1 MKRWTQVVA
10 LRVRSLFR
18 RSAVDRD
25 LDKEMQFHLDERS
38 AELIAEG
45 VSADEARRIARRE
58 FGSTASIAQQ
68 CRETRRVNFLQNF
81 AQDLR
86 YASRNVIKQP
96 MLLVTAASS
105 IALGVGANLVIFG
118 LANGLLLSTPTAS
131 DPDRLVHVRTNR
143 GSHASYSAWRDL
155 NVSGVMEGLAG
166 HSIEVDMNWRS
177 RDISIG
183 VMPLIVTA
191 NFFDVMGIPIAN
203 GRAFTASEAAAERDP
218 RVVLVS
224 HAFWTTRLGGDAAV
238 LGSTLNLNG
247 HPYTVLGVLPAD
259 MRSPTGYGISPDL
272 VIPISKAVVSNLD
285 APNAGH
291 VQLIGRLRPGQSAEA
306 ARAALNA
313 ASTAWAGEDAG
324 RTGFIQLVAPVGGMS
339 QLKDFKEIA
348 LFFGMLL
355 VVTSLVLSIACA
367 NVAGLLLA
375 RSVARRKEIAL
386 RLAIGASRARIVQQ
400 LLTEGFVLSAAGTL
414 AGVLI
419 AAAVAQ
425 LIARVAL
432 PLPVPISFQVAFDS
446 RLAVLALALVVGSTM
461 LSALAPA
468 LQATRV
474 ALNPDLKQEGRT
486 YGHRRFSA
494 RGVMVS
500 GQVAMA
506 VLLLVMTVL
515 FLRNLGLANR
525 LEPGFDAD
533 RTIVAEVSFVEG
545 GQGQA
550 GSETVVAM
558 TERLRALPGVEAA
571 TFSEGLPLTMRYG
584 GNTGTMMRIEGR
596 NAPVR
601 VDYNDNSVG
610 PDYFRVMGI
619 KLLRGREFTIA
630 DRAAN
635 RAAIV
640 NEEFVRRY
648 FDGLEPI
655 GRTVTL
661 NFDPEEVPFEVVG
674 VVANSKYRSIGEDH
688 DAAFYTSYLS
698 RERTPRFAHVIVRS
712 VASPETMVPAVR
724 NFILQADSNVAVTVQ
739 PVTGALTFAF
749 LPSRIGAVLVGIMGA
764 LGALLAMIGLY
775 GVVSFAVTRRTPEIG
790 IRMALGASHRAIGR
804 LVFIDGA
811 WLVGVGMLAG
821 LAIALVVTRPL
832 SAFLV
837 AQLST
842 TDLVSFVGPVILL
855 AFTSLIAGWSPTR
868 RALRIQP
875 AETLRSE

>member
-10 LRVRSLFR
+10 LRVRSLLR

-68 CRETRRVNFLQNF
+68 CRETRRVNFLQNL

-155 NVSGVMEGLAG
+155 EASGVMEGLAG
-166 HSIEVDMNWRS
+166 HSIAVDMNWRS
-177 RDISIG
+177 GDSSIS

-191 NFFDVMGIPIAN
+191 NFFDVMGIPIAQ
-203 GRAFTASEAAAERDP
+203 GRAFTASEAAADRDP
-218 RVVLVS
+218 RVVVIS
-224 HAFWTTRLGGDAAV
+224 HGFWVRRLGGDASV
-238 LGSTLNLNG
+238 LGSTLSLNG
-247 HPYTVLGVLPAD
+247 QRYTVLGVLPAA
-259 MRSPTGYGISPDL
+259 MRSLPGYGVSPDL
-272 VIPISKAVVSNLD
+272 VIPISRAVVSNLD
-285 APNAGH
+285 APRASH
-291 VQLIGRLRPGQSAEA
+291 VQLIGRLRPDQGSEA
-306 ARAALNA
+306 TRAALNA
-313 ASTAWAGEDAG
+313 ASTQWAGDDPG
-324 RTGFIQLVAPVGGMS
+324 RTGFVRLVTPVGGMY
-339 QLKDFKEIA
+339 QLNEFKEIA

-355 VVTSLVLSIACA
+355 VVTALVLAIACA

-375 RSVARRKEIAL
+375 KSVARRKEIAL

-400 LLTEGFVLSAAGTL
+400 LLTEGFVLSAAGTV

-419 AAAVAQ
+419 TAAMARM
-425 LIARVAL
+425 IARVAL
-432 PLPVPISFQVAFDS
+432 PLPIPITFDVAFDS
-446 RLAVLALALVVGSTM
+446 RLALLALSLVVGSTI

-474 ALNPDLKQEGRT
+474 SLNPGLKQESRT
-486 YGHRRFSA
+486 YGHRRFNA

-500 GQVAMA
+500 AQVAVA

-515 FLRNLGLANR
+515 FLRNLGLANQ
-525 LEPGFDAD
+525 LEPGFEAG
-533 RTIVAEVSFVEG
+533 RAIVAEVSFVEG
-545 GQGQA
+545 RQGQA
-550 GSETVVAM
+550 GSEAIVAM
-558 TERLRALPGVEAA
+558 ADRVRALPGVEAA
-571 TFSEGLPLTMRYG
+571 AFSEGLPLTMRYG
-584 GNTGTMMRIEGR
+584 GNTGTMIRIEGR
-596 NAPVR
+596 DGPVR
-601 VDYNDNSVG
+601 VDYEDNSVG
-610 PDYFRVMGI
+610 PDYFRAMGI
-619 KLLRGREFTIA
+619 ALLRGREFTTA
-630 DRAAN
+630 DRAVN
-635 RAAIV
+635 RTAIV

-648 FDGLEPI
+648 LDGLEPI
-655 GRTVTL
+655 GRTIYHDA
-661 NFDPEEVPFEVVG
+661 DPGEIPFEIVG
-674 VVANSKYRSIGEDH
+674 VVANSKYRSIGEDRA
-688 DAAFYTSYLS
+688 AAFYTSFLA
-698 RERTPRFAHVIVRS
+698 RTSPQRFAHLIVRS
-712 VASPETMVPAVR
+712 AAPADTMLASVKSEILKADPDAAV
-724 NFILQADSNVAVTVQ
+724 VVE
-739 PVTGALTFAF
+739 PVTAALTFAF
-749 LPSRIGAVLVGIMGA
+749 LPSRIGAVLVGVMGA